1 MLFPGSNHSI
11 KKRAYMADVQT
22 HFTFAVIE
30 DDDVAINLSIRLSI
44 EFCKSMVEKT
54 PALFLS
60 SVSYGKRF
68 AFTPNWCG
76 ILIATNVNTTA

>member
-11 KKRAYMADVQT
+11 KKRAYMADVHT
-22 HFTFAVIE
+22 HMTFAVIE

-54 PALFLS
+54 PANF
-60 SVSYGKRF
+60 VIIG
-68 AFTPNWCG
+68 
-76 ILIATNVNTTA
+76 LIRQTICICTQLVWYFDCD